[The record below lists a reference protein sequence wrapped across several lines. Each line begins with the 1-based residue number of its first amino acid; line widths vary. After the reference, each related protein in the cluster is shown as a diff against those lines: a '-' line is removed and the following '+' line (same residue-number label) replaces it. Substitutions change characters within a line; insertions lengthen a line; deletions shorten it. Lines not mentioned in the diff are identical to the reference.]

1 MPWVRFADDYLTNG
15 KIKDLDAAA
24 RLLDLCSVMYSA
36 RELRDGEL
44 SASDVQTVAILAKVR
59 RWKAAVD
66 ELVGVGRWL
75 RCANGNYLI
84 HDYLDYQPSRAEVL
98 AERDEKHQ
106 AKVKAGRAGGL
117 ASGISRSTRGSKSE
131 AKGEAND
138 IANAK
143 QKGSPVPGTNVV
155 NPAGSGSSP
164 AGRLPGRA
172 RASREE
178 EPTVNAQLLAA
189 HLELIARDR
198 ASRGQPSQPDS
209 KSSENGETKDDAH
222 G

>member
-24 RLLDLCSVMYSA
+24 RLLDLCAVMYSA

-44 SASDVQTVAILAKVR
+44 SLTDVHTVALLAKVR
-59 RWKAAVD
+59 RWKGAVD

-106 AKVKAGRAGGL
+106 ARVKAGRAGGV
-117 ASGISRSTRGSKSE
+117 ASGESRRFASSKRE

-138 IANAK
+138 QANGK

-164 AGRLPGRA
+164 AARLPA
-172 RASREE
+172 RTRVREADD
-178 EPTVNAQLLAA
+178 PQLLAE
-189 HLELIARDR
+189 HLKLIARDR

-209 KSSENGETKDDAH
+209 KSSENGETNGA
-222 G
+222 